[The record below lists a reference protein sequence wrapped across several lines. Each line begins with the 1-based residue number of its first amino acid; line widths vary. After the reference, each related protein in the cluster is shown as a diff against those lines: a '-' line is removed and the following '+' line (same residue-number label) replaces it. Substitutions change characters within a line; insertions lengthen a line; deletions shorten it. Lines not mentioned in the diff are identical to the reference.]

1 MQQRFSEMQMVL
13 IGRILVNY
21 SNFSLYNKLC
31 PVDLIKFSMN
41 RTTLLKRMYSFP
53 RCSCPY
59 NPTRKQYQ

>member
-21 SNFSLYNKLC
+21 SDFSLYNKLC

-41 RTTLLKRMYSFP
+41 
-53 RCSCPY
+53 
-59 NPTRKQYQ
+59 